1 MPCPIQ
7 QLRMR
12 TTDLKGAIMRC
23 APASLIVPEL
33 YAVRREIGVVA
44 ATGNPQH
51 LAALMQQFSGL
62 IETKP
67 NRRPATEVVIA
78 MVEVLGYTETFIR
91 TYFLLL
97 DRKGMSR
104 VVDRIILDPHQEPDA
119 KMARM
124 IRHILTKY
132 RGDNA
137 IALLDR
143 ILSSL
148 DSTHASSLLAA
159 MNTLLEYEDYE
170 LHKACALLRKH
181 FDYLASAVGNGELG
195 VVGSDCI
202 NPKSIYRIFNSGEV
216 ELSQRLA
223 GVFCAVPQSA
233 NHYYYLA
240 LAGQKADLEA
250 MIDTQNPEL
259 RAEVIAYLIQSTEI
273 EIPEG
278 QIRNSRNDR
287 KSMGVLIRYLE
298 QLLVDDAEVEGRMAK
313 VIDIVTSG
321 HPLNTRSVMHSKIP
335 RRILMGVDGL
345 RANCL
350 EADLGL

>member
-12 TTDLKGAIMRC
+12 TTDLKGAIIRC

-33 YAVRREIGVVA
+33 YALRSEIGEVA

-51 LAALMQQFSGL
+51 LAPLMQQFAGL

-91 TYFLLL
+91 TYFLVL
-97 DRKGMSR
+97 DRKGMSE
-104 VVDRIILDPHQEPDA
+104 VVDRIILDPRQEPDA

-148 DSTHASSLLAA
+148 DSTHAPSLLAA

-170 LHKACALLRKH
+170 LQKVSALLLKH

-223 GVFCAVPQSA
+223 AVFCTVPRSA

-240 LAGQKADLEA
+240 RAGQKADLKG
-250 MIDTQNPEL
+250 MTDTQNPEL
-259 RAEVIAYLIQSTEI
+259 RAELIAYLIQSTEI

-278 QIRNSRNDR
+278 QIRNSRKDR
-287 KSMGVLIRYLE
+287 KAMGVLIRYLE

-313 VIDIVTSG
+313 VIDIVTSR
-321 HPLNTRSVMHSKIP
+321 HPLNTRAVMKSNIP
-335 RRILMGVDGL
+335 RHILLSVEGL
-345 RANCL
+345 TANCL